1 MQVLRILIE
10 EKKQELERL
19 EALHKV
25 LHDRFHDALP
35 DEGADIALTGML
47 SARR

>member
-10 EKKQELERL
+10 EKRQELERL

-25 LHDRFHDALP
+25 LHDRFHDVLP